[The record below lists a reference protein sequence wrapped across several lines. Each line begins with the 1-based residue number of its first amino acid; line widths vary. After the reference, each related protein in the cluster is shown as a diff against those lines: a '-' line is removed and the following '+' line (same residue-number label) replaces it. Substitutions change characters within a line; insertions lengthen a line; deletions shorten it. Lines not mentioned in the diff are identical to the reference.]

1 MRLFLS
7 AHREQFSESENA
19 ARNEALRRDLESLG
33 VRSIREVKGCYKG
46 VKEDSFEVARGD
58 AELKD
63 VLALAGK
70 YQQESLLMVTMS
82 NIAYLVY
89 PNGNV
94 MEELGVF
101 FKVAGIPL
109 NCDYSM
115 IDDEYYIIRRDL
127 K

>member
-7 AHREQFSESENA
+7 AHRPEFTSHANDL
-19 ARNEALRRDLESLG
+19 RNEALKQDLLSLG

-46 VKEDSFEVARGD
+46 VKEDSLEVARGD

-94 MEELGVF
+94 MEEIGVF